1 MGTDKSQIFV
11 LRENKIG
18 EFDAYHLDM
27 TSPHRAILANQLE
40 MRPQDIIYIGAQPL
54 VNYNRVMGLLLGT
67 VGTTQAAVQSSQTIS
82 TGGLESLN

>member
-27 TSPHRAILANQLE
+27 TSPHRAILASSLE
-40 MRPQDIIYIGAQPL
+40 MRPQDVVYIGAQPL
-54 VNYNRVMGLLLGT
+54 VNYNRVLGLLLGT
-67 VGTTQAAVQSSQTIS
+67 AQTTLQGTQTVVGATQGNLS
-82 TGGLESLN
+82 N

>member
-27 TSPHRAILANQLE
+27 TSPHRARLASSLE
-40 MRPQDIIYIGAQPL
+40 MRPQDVVYIGAQPL
-54 VNYNRVMGLLLGT
+54 VNYNRVLGLLLGT
-67 VGTTQAAVQSSQTIS
+67 TEATLQGSQTVVEAAR
-82 TGGLESLN
+82 GN